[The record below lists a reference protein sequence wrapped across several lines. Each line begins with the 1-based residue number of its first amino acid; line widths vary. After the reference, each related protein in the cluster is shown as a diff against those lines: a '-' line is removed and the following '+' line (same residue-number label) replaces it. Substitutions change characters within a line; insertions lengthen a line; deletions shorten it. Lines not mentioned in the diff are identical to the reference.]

1 MAVVVCLSTFLGIGT
16 TTAFAAA
23 ERQEVYMVAFPRD
36 GDANYGGEWGH
47 ENKNLMNGWH
57 TGSSNYTTIRAMGSY
72 TGNICYCIEP
82 GVVQNTGDTFTKW
95 DENFWNN
102 YPSSYN
108 HTIEPDEIKAFIAVF
123 FSTVIPEPF
132 PQAGA
137 VRMKAAISWLMRLPH
152 SISFGKR

>member
-1 MAVVVCLSTFLGIGT
+1 MKINLFKRSLSSLLAVVMCLSAFLGIGT

-23 ERQEVYMVAFPRD
+23 EQQDVYLISFPRD
-36 GDANYGGEWGH
+36 GDENYSGEWGH
-47 ENKNLMNGWH
+47 DNKNLMNGWR

-82 GVVQNTGDTFTKW
+82 GVVQNTGDTLTKW

-108 HTIEPDEIKAFIAVF
+108 HTI
-123 FSTVIPEPF
+123 
-132 PQAGA
+132 
-137 VRMKAAISWLMRLPH
+137 
-152 SISFGKR
+152 